1 MCFCV
6 FSSKDK
12 MRILFWAKTFQSN
25 YDREALGP
33 TTLVTVLIKCYY
45 Y

>member
-6 FSSKDK
+6 FSSNIKCEVCFGRK
-12 MRILFWAKTFQSN
+12 HIQSN

-33 TTLVTVLIKCYY
+33 TTLATVLIKCYY